1 MKELYKV
8 FYHRKM
14 YMVWMV
20 KSMAY
25 SRIFYSRYKRRVRRL
40 GPAIEDRNRQLLR
53 MGFSIFG
60 GIHQYE
66 NKGHK

>member
-1 MKELYKV
+1 
-8 FYHRKM
+8 
-14 YMVWMV
+14 MVWMV

-40 GPAIEDRNRQLLR
+40 GPTIEDRNRQLLR

-66 NKGHK
+66 NKGHT